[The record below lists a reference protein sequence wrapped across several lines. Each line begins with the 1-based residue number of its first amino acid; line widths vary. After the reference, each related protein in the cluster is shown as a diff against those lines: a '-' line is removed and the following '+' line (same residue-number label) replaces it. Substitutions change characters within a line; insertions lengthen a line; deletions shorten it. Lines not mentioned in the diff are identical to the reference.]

1 MRQKAES
8 EQDVENVLGL
18 ACTGHGASLA
28 LVRRDGTVRASV
40 FERWVGVKQCLLLA
54 RDEQR
59 DIQAGEDDLNRG
71 IRDILC
77 WGAGKFPPHRIFEE
91 ALPAWSA
98 WFLAES
104 GLTAEDV
111 DLVVCSPSHFATCY
125 SRLGTKLSTFFPR
138 THVHNKIEHHAVHQ
152 RQAFWQS
159 GFDEAAVLTLDTC
172 GESLERLGGKQIS
185 GTIGRF
191 HQSGRHQVLEELPF
205 PTSSP
210 GLYYDIASMHLG
222 FHQGQEGKTM
232 GLAAYGG
239 PGLLRQLEN
248 DLALHTNGSF
258 SFLPGSQFQAR
269 IEAYVGGRPPG
280 NDFLQEHADVAF
292 AAQTLV
298 ERIVSNAFQAA
309 LRLTGQKRL
318 AYAGGIGLNSVSNE
332 IALRASLAE
341 ELYVAPN
348 PGDPGH
354 ALGCALYGAYELVG
368 FSPPGSRC
376 IPEYLGPRYSQEEVA
391 AALASAGPHFAE
403 RPVELA
409 KVVARLIADG
419 YIVARFEGGAE
430 FGPRALGN
438 RSILCDPRPAGMKD
452 YLNRQVKHRE
462 PFRPFAPVVLA
473 EQAAEWFDIRGTSP
487 FMLRVVPAR
496 PERKHLIPAVV
507 HVDGSARIQ
516 TVTESENPG
525 LTAIIRAFAAISG
538 IPIVLNTSFNI
549 GGDPIVE
556 TPAHAA
562 RAFATTKIDVLVL
575 EGWIL
580 TRKPLAEC
588 LRTPLVI
595 PDAPR

>member
-1 MRQKAES
+1 MRQKVES

-40 FERWVGVKQCLLLA
+40 FERWVGVKQCLMFA

-59 DIQAGEDDLNRG
+59 EIQAGEDDLNRAV
-71 IRDILC
+71 RDVLC

-104 GLTAEDV
+104 GLTAEDI

-125 SRLGTKLSTFFPR
+125 ARLGTQLQTFFPR

-172 GESLERLGGKQIS
+172 GEPLERLGGKQIS
-185 GTIGRF
+185 GTIGVF
-191 HQSGRHQVLEELPF
+191 NQSGRQQVLKELPF
-205 PTSSP
+205 PESSP
-210 GLYYDIASMHLG
+210 GIYYDIASLHLG

-239 PGLLRQLEN
+239 PRLLSQVEN
-248 DLALHTNGSF
+248 ELKLQPDGTF
-258 SFLPGSQFQAR
+258 TFMPGAR
-269 IEAYVGGRPPG
+269 FHARVHEYVGGRAPG
-280 NDFLQEHADVAF
+280 NDFLPEHADVAF
-292 AAQTLV
+292 AAQTLI

-309 LRLTGQKRL
+309 LRLTGQKRI

-332 IALRASLAE
+332 IALRASSAE
-341 ELYVAPN
+341 ALYVAPN

-354 ALGCALYGAYELVG
+354 ALGCALYGAHELVG
-368 FSPPGSRC
+368 FAPRSGC
-376 IPEYLGPRYSQEEVA
+376 MPEYLGPRYSTQDVA
-391 AALASAGPHFAE
+391 AARASAGPHHAE
-403 RPVELA
+403 RPAEHA
-409 KVVARLIADG
+409 QTVARLIANG
-419 YIVARFEGGAE
+419 YIVARFSGGAE

-438 RSILCDPRPAGMKD
+438 RSILCDPRPPGMKD

-473 EQAAEWFDIRGTSP
+473 EQASEWFDIEGTSP

-496 PERKHLIPAVV
+496 PERKARIPAVV

-516 TVTESENPG
+516 TVTEAENPG
-525 LTAIIRAFAAISG
+525 LVAIIRAFAAISG

-549 GGDPIVE
+549 GGNPIVE
-556 TPAHAA
+556 TPLHAA
-562 RAFATTKIDVLVL
+562 QAFASTKIDVLLL
-575 EGWIL
+575 EDWIL
-580 TRKPLAEC
+580 TRRPLAEC
-588 LRTPLVI
+588 LNTPLVI
-595 PDAPR
+595 PDSVG